1 MINAPEWSYRVL
13 TNLKMKASDAF
24 KDGELSPEQDES
36 LEDEEKE
43 VLLKQL
49 KLLHLLKNV

>member
-24 KDGELSPEQDES
+24 KDGELTPEQDEN
-36 LEDEEKE
+36 
-43 VLLKQL
+43 LKR
-49 KLLHLLKNV
+49 KRRRNF